1 MSAFYRGFLF
11 ICGLIAIAMLTAC
24 DLSGQIDR
32 EPNRETVTPLP
43 ETDRAPTEESA
54 DIEALPEAVAAKR
67 DEIIGVLEQ
76 DSIRRLVN
84 LAEQYPDFRSNYGE
98 IRHYDHWYILKRA
111 GIDPVIATQK
121 ILSEPYGVK
130 DFGAEKYYIWP
141 AFAARAPEELDFSRL
156 SFAERA
162 SLQELIGEDGL
173 ERLKAGETYPGF
185 RLAIRQDGTWV
196 YLLQDN

>member
-1 MSAFYRGFLF
+1 MTALHKGLT
-11 ICGLIAIAMLTAC
+11 ICFGLAALLCLQAC
-24 DLSGQIDR
+24 DLSDKIDSQR
-32 EPNRETVTPLP
+32 NKPPADVNETIAP
-43 ETDRAPTEESA
+43 PTEEST
-54 DIEALPEAVAAKR
+54 DIAALPEAVSAKR
-67 DEIIGVLEQ
+67 DEILGVLER

-84 LAEQYPDFRSNYGE
+84 LASEYDGFRSNYGD

-111 GIDPVIATQK
+111 GIDPIIATKQ

-141 AFAARAPEELDFSRL
+141 AFAARQPEELEFGRL

-162 SLQELIGEDGL
+162 RLQELLGEVGI
-173 ERLKAGETYPGF
+173 ERLKKGEAYPGF